1 MNCGALKP
9 KTEKKKKKKI
19 KVIIFESVSFF
30 FVINYLSR
38 WDRVY
43 VMDTERP

>member
-9 KTEKKKKKKI
+9 KTEKKKKI